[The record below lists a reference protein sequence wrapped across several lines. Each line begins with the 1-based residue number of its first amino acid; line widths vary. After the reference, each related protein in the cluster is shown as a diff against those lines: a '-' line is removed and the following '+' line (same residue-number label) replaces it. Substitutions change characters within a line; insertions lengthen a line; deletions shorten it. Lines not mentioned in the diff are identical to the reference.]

1 MKLQKSLQHYGINQ
15 SEYINKTTQEKD
27 KHVFINTS
35 NKE

>member
-1 MKLQKSLQHYGINQ
+1 MVLKQLNQ

-27 KHVFINTS
+27 KPGFINTS